1 MSANDLQPKQFRVK
15 VKGNEFNCQPLRLS
29 HRLIMGR
36 IQPLFNAAND
46 IATGNKVELKASEI
60 LELES
65 DLDALIGSLVP
76 ELKNINLDIMDIADL
91 LSQMMESMLPDD
103 AKELKEAKVEAS
115 ENPKE
120 ETIGTL

>member
-1 MSANDLQPKQFRVK
+1 MSALDLQPKQFKVK
-15 VKGNEFNCQPLRLS
+15 VKDTEFNCQPLRLS

-46 IATGNKVELKASEI
+46 IASGNKVELKANEI

-65 DLDALIGSLVP
+65 DLDALIGSLIP
-76 ELKNINLDIMDIADL
+76 ELKNVNLDIMDIAEL
-91 LSQMMESMLPDD
+91 LSQMMESMLPED

-115 ENPKE
+115 EDPKE
-120 ETIGTL
+120 GKN